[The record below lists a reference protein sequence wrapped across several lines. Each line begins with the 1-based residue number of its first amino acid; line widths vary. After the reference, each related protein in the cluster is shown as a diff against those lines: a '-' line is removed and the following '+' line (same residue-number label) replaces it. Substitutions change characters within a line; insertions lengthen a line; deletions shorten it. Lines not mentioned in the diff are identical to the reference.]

1 MKKSHKDK
9 NLIYSNGTNTSTKS
23 SSDDM
28 NTSKKS
34 ISGSSKVSSHK
45 KRKKRDSRDYLKGE
59 FNKIELPIFDG
70 EVNPREEV
78 EAWLLGM
85 SKYFQVYDYSSNM
98 KAKVEIYNLNG
109 KSFIWWKN
117 LKLLN
122 QVTENNIK

>member
-1 MKKSHKDK
+1 MRKKYHKDK
-9 NLIYSNGTNTSTKS
+9 KLSYSNGTNTSTKS

-28 NTSKKS
+28 TTKKS

-122 QVTENNIK
+122 QVTEKNIK

>member
-1 MKKSHKDK
+1 MRKKSHKDK
-9 NLIYSNGTNTSTKS
+9 KLSYSNGTNTSTKS

-28 NTSKKS
+28 TTKKS

-78 EAWLLGM
+78 EAWLLGLN
-85 SKYFQVYDYSSNM
+85 KFFQLHQYTPNM
-98 KAKVEIYNLNG
+98 EA
-109 KSFIWWKN
+109 
-117 LKLLN
+117 
-122 QVTENNIK
+122 